1 MTGGLKSWL
10 LAVIAACVLC
20 AVAER
25 LMQPGPVKK
34 AGSVT
39 CGLVLIWAVL
49 TPLVHP
55 DLTSGQAWLEEYL
68 DSVEQRE
75 TELRDQ
81 VNEGTKVLIEQEYAA
96 YIVDKAAE
104 WGISCTARVK
114 CRAGEE
120 GLYLPEETVVTGAL
134 SGEERGRL
142 TQMIREDLDVSEER
156 QTYCT
161 EEGAP

>member
-1 MTGGLKSWL
+1 MTGGLRGWL
-10 LAVIAACVLC
+10 LTVIAACVLC
-20 AVAER
+20 ALAER
-25 LMQPGPVKK
+25 LMPPGPVKR

-39 CGLVLIWAVL
+39 CGLVLLWAVL
-49 TPLVHP
+49 SPLARP
-55 DLTSGQAWLEEYL
+55 DLMSGQAWLADYL
-68 DSVEQRE
+68 DSLEQRE
-75 TELRDQ
+75 TELRGQ

-120 GLYLPEETVVTGAL
+120 GLYLPEEIVVTGAL

>member
-49 TPLVHP
+49 TPLARP
-55 DLTSGQAWLEEYL
+55 DLASGQAWLEEYL

-104 WGISCTARVK
+104 WEIRCTARVK
-114 CRAGEE
+114 CRVEE
-120 GLYLPEETVVTGAL
+120 GPYIPDETMVAGPFSDVEQ
-134 SGEERGRL
+134 SRL
-142 TQMIREDLDVSEER
+142 TQMIREDLGVPAER
-156 QTYCT
+156 QTYYA
-161 EEGAP
+161 EGELP